1 MGWLAPFPR
10 DAPFSLRLLDVLRQR
25 GFIDGQNLAIDYR
38 DYGARVDLVSEY
50 AVALAKG
57 PVDVIQAG
65 GGVAVRAVQQ
75 ATKTIPICGASDDMV
90 GEGLVNLMAQPT
102 GNTTGVSILA
112 SELNG
117 KLIGAVPGLRRMG
130 ALADSRVTTDAAL
143 QAMQEAARQRN
154 VEVSVHRVDP
164 RRTSTFAHGEARDQG
179 RRRTGTFAGFVKHCP
194 TPSTWRELFGSAI
207 LFRSS
212 THSAGLGRQPI
223 RMIGPNRH
231 ARQMQG
237 WSIQAVYRFKSQPDR
252 KRSYDLPIAS
262 ELQRSVDC
270 VAPFRVAKIDFD
282 VITNI
287 AAKCKIDLK
296 SRVLH
301 ADVGAGS
308 PEDQPHDSESRAAR
322 RHA

>member
-1 MGWLAPFPR
+1 MVGGAVMAWPLVARAQEPGRTYRMGWLAPFPR

-25 GFIDGQNLAIDYR
+25 GFVDGQNLAIDYR

-90 GEGLVNLMAQPT
+90 GEGLVNSMAQPT

-117 KLIGAVPGLRRMG
+117 KRQEILIDAVPGLRRMG

-154 VEVSVHRVDP
+154 VEVSVHRV
-164 RRTSTFAHGEARDQG
+164 AKGGEIAAAIDTARASG
-179 RRRTGTFAGFVKHCP
+179 ATALNVLASP
-194 TPSTWRELFGSAI
+194 MLYIS
-207 LFRSS
+207 
-212 THSAGLGRQPI
+212 RQLI
-223 RMIGPNRH
+223 M
-231 ARQMQG
+231 
-237 WSIQAVYRFKSQPDR
+237 D
-252 KRSYDLPIAS
+252 
-262 ELQRSVDC
+262 
-270 VAPFRVAKIDFD
+270 RVAALRMPAMFQWPEMAEEGGFAAYGSRLTQLPELITRPLVKLLLGAKPADIPVEQPTKFEL
-282 VITNI
+282 VIN
-287 AAKCKIDLK
+287 LK
-296 SRVLH
+296 TAQALGLTLAESFLVR
-301 ADVGAGS
+301 ADKVI
-308 PEDQPHDSESRAAR
+308 E
-322 RHA
+322 